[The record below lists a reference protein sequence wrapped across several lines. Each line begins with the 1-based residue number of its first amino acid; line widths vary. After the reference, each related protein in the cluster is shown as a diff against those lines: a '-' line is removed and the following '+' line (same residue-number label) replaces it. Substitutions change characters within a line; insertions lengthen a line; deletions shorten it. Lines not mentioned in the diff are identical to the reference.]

1 MPGFLFDLA
10 EQSLW
15 SAMLVVKFS
24 SVSLASG
31 FGMLSCIAFLFRSF
45 LMRLIL
51 LTLLPLLA
59 TSSAIADITRS
70 NETWKVK
77 PNFEKSDK
85 ARESISGAAC
95 VPGLGQCL
103 AVNDE
108 KKYAQFFQIRDL
120 RLEPGPLVRLL
131 PGKINGEKTKEID
144 AEGAVYVPPEGS
156 GDPGSYF
163 VTGSHGLSR
172 SGEFQQSRFV
182 LFRIPV
188 DPATGL
194 PTFNFNDKKVAPE
207 ISRTTLLQETIRN
220 TEPLSAFAEKTLD
233 RNGVTIEGLSVMGED
248 LLFGLRSPCLSEH
261 ALVMR
266 VPINELFKN
275 TAPSAKINQVKLG
288 DNVGIRDLTAV
299 DGGFLIL
306 SGRSDDRRGDQKLTC
321 GEKRSPPSPFPAVW
335 FWSGKDEDAAEPL
348 GRLPG
353 IDANDSAETLLVLE
367 ETQEAY
373 RILILLDGKKNGAPV
388 EFLVEK

>member
-1 MPGFLFDLA
+1 
-10 EQSLW
+10 
-15 SAMLVVKFS
+15 
-24 SVSLASG
+24 
-31 FGMLSCIAFLFRSF
+31 
-45 LMRLIL
+45 MRLIL
-51 LTLLPLLA
+51 LTFFPLLA
-59 TSSAIADITRS
+59 TSSAIADISRS
-70 NETWKVK
+70 SETWKVK

-95 VPGLGQCL
+95 VPDLGQCL

-108 KKYAQFFQIRDL
+108 KKYAQFFKIDDR
-120 RLEPGPLVRLL
+120 RLEPGRLIRLL
-131 PGKINGEKTKEID
+131 PGKIDGKKTKEID
-144 AEGAVYVPPEGS
+144 AEGAVYVPPRNTGE
-156 GDPGSYF
+156 PGFYF

-182 LFRIPV
+182 LFRFPV
-188 DPATGL
+188 DPETGA
-194 PTFNFNDKKVAPE
+194 PTFKFDDKKVAPE

-266 VPINELFKN
+266 VPIDELFGN
-275 TAPSAKINQVKLG
+275 TAPSAKIDKVKLG
-288 DNVGIRDLTAV
+288 DNVGIRDLMAV
-299 DGGFLIL
+299 KDGFLIL
-306 SGRSDDRRGDQKLTC
+306 SGRSDDRRGDEKLTC
-321 GEKRSPPSPFPAVW
+321 GENRKPPSPFPAVW
-335 FWSGKDEDAAEPL
+335 FWSGKEEDAAKPL
-348 GRLPG
+348 GQLPG
-353 IDANDSAETLLVLE
+353 IDANDSAETLLALE
-367 ETQEAY
+367 ETEEAY